1 MNKYKFIAFLILIS
15 CFSTI
20 SLAQNKGAITPNVI
34 KQIKEAYKKD
44 SHSKSL
50 TNAISNN
57 KLNSL
62 ALNRENIGQ
71 VDHFFKYKVKV
82 KGITDQKSSG
92 RCWMFSG
99 LNVLRPKIIEKYNLS
114 NFEFSESHLFF
125 WDQLEKANLFLEI
138 IIKTGKKPI
147 DDRTVQWAFK
157 NPVNDGGVWNSL
169 ANLLIKY
176 GAVPKSAMSETQSSN
191 NTRYLGKILN
201 TKLREDGLELRK
213 MSANKTKVDKIEK
226 RKLEMLSDIYKIL
239 AYNIGEPP
247 TEFSWRYKNTKDSIS
262 EEKTYTPKSFLKEVL
277 DVNLEDYVL
286 LMDDPSRPYNKL
298 YEIQYDRNVQEGKNW
313 VYINIPSSEIKK
325 FALGSI
331 KNNEAMYFSCDVGK
345 QLNRDA
351 GLLSMNNYDYASLY
365 NIDFGMNKKE
375 RILSRQSGSSHG
387 MALVGVDVD
396 QNENPTKWLIENSW
410 GANAAYNG
418 YLTATDKWFD
428 EYMFRVVV
436 DKKFVDAKTLKI
448 LKQKPTQLP
457 PWDPMFTPDK

>member
-1 MNKYKFIAFLILIS
+1 MNKIKFITFLLLIS

-20 SLAQNKGAITPNVI
+20 SFAQTNGAISTETL
-34 KQIKEAYKKD
+34 KQIKQSYKND
-44 SHSKSL
+44 SHSKAL

-57 KLNSL
+57 NLNSL
-62 ALNRENIGQ
+62 ALNRENINQ
-71 VDHFFKYKVKV
+71 VDHYFKYKVKV
-82 KGITDQKSSG
+82 KGITDQESSG

-99 LNVLRPKIIEKYNLS
+99 LNILRPKVIEKYKLN
-114 NFEFSESHLFF
+114 NFEFSESYLFF
-125 WDQLEKANLFLEI
+125 YDQLEKANLFLGI
-138 IIKTGKKPI
+138 IIKSGDKPI

-157 NPVNDGGVWNSL
+157 YPINDGGVWNSL
-169 ANLLIKY
+169 ANLLEKY
-176 GAVPKSAMSETQSSN
+176 GAVPKSAMSETHSTN
-191 NTRYLGKILN
+191 NTRYMDKILN
-201 TKLREDGLELRK
+201 TKLREQGLELRE
-213 MSANKTKVDKIEK
+213 MIANKTKANKVEI
-226 RKLEMLSDIYKIL
+226 RKVEMLGDIYKIL
-239 AYNIGEPP
+239 AYNMGEPP
-247 TEFSWRYKNTKDSIS
+247 TEFTWRYTNAKDSTS

-277 DVNLEDYVL
+277 DVNFNDYVL

-313 VYINIPSSEIKK
+313 VYINIPASEIKK
-325 FALGSI
+325 FALESI

-345 QLNRDA
+345 QLNKDA
-351 GLLSMNNYDYASLY
+351 GLLSMNNYDYSSLY

-396 QNENPTKWLIENSW
+396 KNENPTKWLIENSW
-410 GANAAYNG
+410 GAKAAHNG

-448 LKQKPTQLP
+448 LKQKPTLLP
-457 PWDPMFTPDK
+457 PWDPMFTPDN

>member
-1 MNKYKFIAFLILIS
+1 MNKIKFITFLLLIS

-20 SLAQNKGAITPNVI
+20 SFAQTTGTISTEML
-34 KQIKEAYKKD
+34 KQIKQSYKKT
-44 SHSKSL
+44 SHSQAL

-57 KLNSL
+57 NLNSL
-62 ALNRENIGQ
+62 ALNRENINQ
-71 VDHFFKYKVKV
+71 VDHYFKYKVKV

-99 LNVLRPKIIEKYNLS
+99 LNVLRPKVIEKYNLN
-114 NFEFSESHLFF
+114 NFEFSKSHLFF

-138 IIKTGKKPI
+138 IIKTANKPI

-157 NPVNDGGVWNSL
+157 YPINDGGVWNSL
-169 ANLLIKY
+169 ANLLEKY
-176 GAVPKSAMSETQSSN
+176 GAVPKSAMSETHSSN
-191 NTRYLGKILN
+191 NTRYMGKILN
-201 TKLREDGLELRK
+201 TKLREQGLELRE
-213 MSANKTKVDKIEK
+213 MIANKTKANKVEI
-226 RKLEMLSDIYKIL
+226 RKVEMLGDIYKIL
-239 AYNIGEPP
+239 AYNMGEPP
-247 TEFSWRYKNTKDSIS
+247 TEFTWRYTNAKDSTS

-277 DVNLEDYVL
+277 DVNLNDYVL

-313 VYINIPSSEIKK
+313 VYINIPASEIKK
-325 FALGSI
+325 FALESI

-345 QLNRDA
+345 QLNKDA
-351 GLLSMNNYDYASLY
+351 GLLSIDNYDYSSLY

-387 MALVGVDVD
+387 MVLVGVDVD
-396 QNENPTKWLIENSW
+396 KSENPTKWLIENSW
-410 GANAAYNG
+410 GIKAAHNG

-448 LKQKPTQLP
+448 LKQEPTLLP
-457 PWDPMFTPDK
+457 PWDPMFTPDN